1 MLDSLKEEQRDK
13 YDEYKEHANHTLP
26 GVHFEDMRKRL
37 RQRSSRMKYLYPSE
51 EEVRFQGEDNFRVN
65 VYFAIMDK
73 LLMLPVAEALKEFKS
88 WDGADT
94 SSTANLLGAAI
105 HQTECIV
112 SLLSPGKLLSK
123 KLQTSDGFTK
133 KQSRREQNLPRAA
146 PVGLPRFRCA
156 WLRRVKFIPGEEG
169 RDDNALVPP
178 PLTIPHNGNTKTIIF
193 YVTAPNI
200 VMKKYLMKHA

>member
-37 RQRSSRMKYLYPSE
+37 RQRSSRMKYLYSSE
-51 EEVRFQGEDNFRVN
+51 EEVRFQGEDNFR
-65 VYFAIMDK
+65 
-73 LLMLPVAEALKEFKS
+73 LMLPVAEALKEFKS

-94 SSTANLLGAAI
+94 SSTANLLRAAI

-156 WLRRVKFIPGEEG
+156 WL
-169 RDDNALVPP
+169 
-178 PLTIPHNGNTKTIIF
+178 IF